1 MLQTAGVPVVADGT
15 AWSDKAQSAG
25 QGRAGV
31 GGLAVDLLPQE
42 AGGANLPY
50 TLDCEDG
57 QVPPSSCLHG
67 WDLAWA
73 QKARA
78 MLVTLN

>member
-1 MLQTAGVPVVADGT
+1 MVADGT
-15 AWSDKAQSAG
+15 AWSDKGALLEKPSQ
-25 QGRAGV
+25 QGRAGA

-42 AGGANLPY
+42 ASGANLPY

-57 QVPPSSCLHG
+57 QAPPPSCLHG